1 MGTTYLPTPTT
12 RCGFGIARCNVT
24 PPVGIYHR
32 MWGAAL
38 TDQATGIHRPLTAT
52 AMAIQ
57 PIGSTSPTERQL
69 IIALDHVMFRPR
81 EMHEVLEQTS
91 LLTGIPEEQILIAF
105 SHTHSGGHLVR
116 DRANLP
122 GGDLIG
128 PYLDELPGKLAMAC
142 LTAVATIQPVVM
154 TYATTHCSMGQ
165 HRDFWDEQSGQFV
178 CGFNPGGDYDD
189 SLLAIRVTD
198 ACQRTIATIVNYG
211 CHPTTLAWENT
222 LISPDYIGAMREVVE
237 LATNAPCAFL
247 LSPCGDVGPKD
258 GFTGDVRVADKNG
271 RQLGHLV
278 LSALESLPAPEQDFH
293 YVGPVISGATLG
305 AWKHRPQT
313 PERHAITKKFEF
325 CHEPIELEYL
335 STLPTLAEAEQQ
347 FANLQDQEKAAL
359 AAGDEQKL
367 RDIRAMCE
375 RARRQ
380 LDRLRP
386 LPAHSHYPLAVW
398 LWRMGDALWVALEGE
413 PYNALQAWLRKRFTD
428 RPVVIT
434 AMVNGARNCY
444 MPTRECYGTSRY
456 QVEVALLAPGC
467 LEETAEIIQRR
478 LEEWIK
484 D

>member
-1 MGTTYLPTPTT
+1 MGTTSLPTPTT

-57 PIGSTSPTERQL
+57 PSDSTNPAQRQL

-81 EMHEVLEQTS
+81 EMQEVLEKTS
-91 LLTGIPEEQILIAF
+91 SLTGIPEEQILIAF

-142 LTAVATIQPVVM
+142 LTAVATIHPAVM
-154 TYATTHCSMGQ
+154 TYATANCTMGR
-165 HRDFWDEQSGQFV
+165 HRDFWDEASGQFV
-178 CGFNPGGDYDD
+178 CGFNPEGKIDD
-189 SLLAIRVTD
+189 SLIAIRVTD
-198 ACQRTIATIVNYG
+198 SCQRTVATIVNYG

-237 LATNAPCAFL
+237 LSTNAPCVFL
-247 LSPCGDVGPKD
+247 LSPCGDVGPMD
-258 GFTGDVRVADKNG
+258 GYTGDVRIADRNG
-271 RQLGHLV
+271 RQVGHQV

-305 AWKHRPQT
+305 SWRHGPQT
-313 PERHAITKKFEF
+313 PERQVASKRFEY
-325 CHEPIELEYL
+325 CHEPIDLDYL
-335 STLPTLAEAEQQ
+335 DTLPTLPQAERLFADLQLEEQ
-347 FANLQDQEKAAL
+347 AAL
-359 AAGDEQKL
+359 KAGNEQKL
-367 RDIRAMCE
+367 RDVRALCE

-386 LPAHSHYPLAVW
+386 LPAHTHYPLAVW

-413 PYNALQAWLRKRFTD
+413 PYNALQAVLRKRFAG

-444 MPTRECYGTSRY
+444 MPTREAYDKKLY
-456 QVEVALLAPGC
+456 QVDVALLAPGC
-467 LEETAEIIQRR
+467 LEETASIIERR
-478 LEEWIK
+478 LAQWLS